1 MTMDDFRSL
10 VNMRPTPPTGRS
22 VLPGESALDIVSGDT
37 LWLPGNELVVD
48 FGIAESADAL
58 SKVDDARRPSFL
70 GYKPIHLSHWQ
81 YT

>member
-58 SKVDDARRPSFL
+58 SKMPEDQVSSATNRYICPTGNIPD
-70 GYKPIHLSHWQ
+70 
-81 YT
+81 